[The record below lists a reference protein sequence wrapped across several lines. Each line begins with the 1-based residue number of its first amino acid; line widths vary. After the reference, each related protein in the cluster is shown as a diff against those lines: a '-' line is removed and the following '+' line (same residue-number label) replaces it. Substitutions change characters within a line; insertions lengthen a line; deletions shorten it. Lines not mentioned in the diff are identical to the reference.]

1 MTMEA
6 LRLTACA
13 LMSGSL
19 AGLAGCAQTE
29 AAAPADQG
37 PSPDYLGA
45 EAAQLKDDLVQVKV
59 QLEGARSQADVDDY
73 ARCAASGF
81 ALAGGAGFVRHV
93 RTLNGKEGGI
103 WSADAVY
110 SVTPEL
116 PEGLET
122 IDAEV
127 TADDCRD
134 RGIPTE

>member
-1 MTMEA
+1 
-6 LRLTACA
+6 
-13 LMSGSL
+13 MSGSL

-37 PSPDYLGA
+37 PPPGYLGA
-45 EAAQLKDDLVQVKV
+45 EAARLKDDLVQVKV
-59 QLEGARSQADVDDY
+59 QLEGARGQADADDY
-73 ARCAASGF
+73 ARCVAAGF
-81 ALAGGAGFVRHV
+81 ARAEGAGFLRHV
-93 RTLNGKEGGI
+93 RTLNRKEGGI

-110 SVTPEL
+110 SVTPDL

-127 TADDCRD
+127 TVDDCRD